1 MARSTLVFLIATAL
15 AALPVTVCGVLAAA
29 QPAAVWID
37 VPFVRQPPDG
47 CGAASVAMVMEY
59 WARQEHRPLSAADNV
74 ASIQR
79 QVESPRLHGAT
90 PAALER
96 YLRRHGFLTFAVQG
110 MWNDLQEQIGKGRPL
125 IVALRPPGQR
135 ALHYVVIA
143 GVDSARNTVTMN
155 DPAQRKLLTQERAGF
170 ERDWSATH
178 DWMLLALPQS
188 AQR

>member
-1 MARSTLVFLIATAL
+1 MTAAL
-15 AALPVTVCGVLAAA
+15 AAMPAALAAA

-37 VPFVRQPPDG
+37 VPFVRQPPEG

-59 WARQEHRPLSAADNV
+59 WARQQHHALTPADDVTSIEH
-74 ASIQR
+74 
-79 QVESPRLHGAT
+79 QVGSRRLHGAT

-96 YLRRHGFLTFAVQG
+96 YLRSHGFLTFAVQG
-110 MWNDLQEQIGKGRPL
+110 TWNDLEEQIGKGRPL

-135 ALHYVVIA
+135 ALHYVVID
-143 GVDSARNTVTMN
+143 GIDSARNTVTMN
-155 DPAQRKLLTQERAGF
+155 DPAERRLLTQERAGF

-178 DWMLLALPQS
+178 DWMLLAVPQS

>member
-1 MARSTLVFLIATAL
+1 MARRTLILLISTIV
-15 AALPVTVCGVLAAA
+15 AALSAVA

-59 WARQEHRPLSAADNV
+59 WARQGHPPPNAADDV
-74 ASIQR
+74 SAIQR

-96 YLRRHGFLTFAVQG
+96 YLRHHGFLAFAVQG
-110 MWNDLQEQIGKGRPL
+110 SWNDLEKQIRKGRPL
-125 IVALRPPGQR
+125 IVALRPPDQR

-143 GVDSARNTVTMN
+143 GIDSARNTVTMN
-155 DPAQRKLLTQERAGF
+155 DPAQRRLLTQERAGF
-170 ERDWSATH
+170 EREWSATH
-178 DWMLLALPQS
+178 DWMLLAVPQS
-188 AQR
+188 SQR

>member
-1 MARSTLVFLIATAL
+1 MTAAL
-15 AALPVTVCGVLAAA
+15 AAMPAALAAA

-37 VPFVRQPPDG
+37 VPFVRQPPEG

-59 WARQEHRPLSAADNV
+59 WARQQHRPFAPADSV
-74 ASIQR
+74 AFIQR
-79 QVESPRLHGAT
+79 QVESPHRRGAT

-96 YLRRHGFLTFAVQG
+96 YLRSHGFLTFAVQG
-110 MWNDLQEQIGKGRPL
+110 TWNDLEEQIGKGRPL

-135 ALHYVVIA
+135 ALHYVVID
-143 GVDSARNTVTMN
+143 GIDSARNTVTMN
-155 DPAQRKLLTQERAGF
+155 DPAERRLLTQERAGF

-178 DWMLLALPQS
+178 DWMLLAVPQS